1 MQSPS
6 PAIEEIRRARPLL
19 GTLVEIR
26 AAAPGAS
33 ARLHAAVDAAFAAIA
48 LVQNLMSYH
57 ESSSELSRLNRAAAS
72 QPQQVSVHTYAV
84 LAAALRLARLS
95 DGAFDPCIGAHL
107 ETWGYLPANAPAS
120 GSGTFREVELL
131 EECAVRFRRPVRLDL
146 GGIAKGYAVD
156 LAVQTLAQHG
166 VEEIVV
172 NAGGDL
178 RASGARTHR
187 VCVRHPLVPLAAGCE
202 LELTGA
208 ALATSA
214 AYFSRRR
221 LGAQEVSALLDPR
234 NGRPYLN
241 EASVSVRAPDC
252 MSADALTK
260 VVLFAPESVAQRA
273 LAACDAQALI
283 LQPDAAPC
291 AGQRARAAEA
301 TVPPGACRA
310 PRAARAARR
319 LRVQ

>member
-1 MQSPS
+1 MRSPL

-26 AAAPGAS
+26 AAAPGPS
-33 ARLHAAVDAAFAAIA
+33 ARVHAAVDAAFEAIA
-48 LVQNLMSYH
+48 VVQRLMSYH
-57 ESSSELSRLNRAAAS
+57 EPGSELSRLNLTAAS

-84 LAAALRLARLS
+84 LAAALRLAQLS
-95 DGAFDPCIGAHL
+95 EGAFDPCVGAHL
-107 ETWGYLPANAPAS
+107 EAWGYLPAKAPQS
-120 GSGTFREVELL
+120 GSGTFRDVELL
-131 EECAVRFRRPVRLDL
+131 EACAVRLRRPVRLDF

-178 RASGARTHR
+178 RVSGARTHR
-187 VCVRHPLVPLAAGCE
+187 VRVRHPLAPLAAGHE
-202 LELTGA
+202 FELTGA
-208 ALATSA
+208 ALTTSA

-221 LGAQEVSALLDPR
+221 LGSQEVSALLDPR
-234 NGRPYLN
+234 SGRPYL
-241 EASVSVRAPDC
+241 EDASVSVRAPDC

-273 LAACDAQALI
+273 LAACGAQALI
-283 LQPDAAPC
+283 LRPDAAPC
-291 AGQRARAAEA
+291 VAQLARAAA
-301 TVPPGACRA
+301 VVVPRGACRA
-310 PRAARAARR
+310 PHAARARRR

>member
-1 MQSPS
+1 MRSPL
-6 PAIEEIRRARPLL
+6 PAIEGIRRARPLL

-26 AAAPGAS
+26 AAAPGPP
-33 ARLHAAVDAAFAAIA
+33 ARLHAAVDAAFEAVE
-48 LVQNLMSYH
+48 LVQRLMSYH
-57 ESSSELSRLNRAAAS
+57 EPDSELSRLNRAAAS
-72 QPQQVSVHTYAV
+72 QPQQVSVHTYSV
-84 LAAALRLARLS
+84 LAAARRLARLS
-95 DGAFDPCIGAHL
+95 EGAFDPCIGAHL

-120 GSGTFREVELL
+120 GSGTFRDVELL
-131 EECAVRFRRPVRLDL
+131 EQCAVRFQRPLRLDL

-166 VEEIVV
+166 IEEIVV

-178 RASGARTHR
+178 RVSGTRTYR
-187 VCVRHPLVPLAAGCE
+187 VCVRHPLVPFAAGHE

-214 AYFSRRR
+214 AYFSRRK
-221 LGAQEVSALLDPR
+221 LGPQEVSALLDPR
-234 NGRPYLN
+234 SGRPYLN

-260 VVLFAPESVAQRA
+260 VVLFAPASVAQRA
-273 LAACDAQALI
+273 LAACGAQAII

-291 AGQRARAAEA
+291 VRPLARAAEA
-301 TVPPGACRA
+301 AVPPGAY
-310 PRAARAARR
+310 RAARAAPARPR
-319 LRVQ
+319 PQVR

>member
-1 MQSPS
+1 MRSPL

-26 AAAPGAS
+26 AAAPGPS
-33 ARLHAAVDAAFAAIA
+33 ARLHAAVDAAFEAIA
-48 LVQNLMSYH
+48 LVQRLMSYH
-57 ESSSELSRLNRAAAS
+57 EPGSELSRLNRAAAS
-72 QPQQVSVHTYAV
+72 QPQHVSIHTYSV
-84 LAAALRLARLS
+84 LVAALRLARLS
-95 DGAFDPCIGAHL
+95 EGAFDPCVGTQL
-107 ETWGYLPANAPAS
+107 EAWGYLPADAPAS
-120 GSGTFREVELL
+120 ASGTFRDVELL
-131 EECAVRFRRPVRLDL
+131 EACTVRFQRPVRLDF

-166 VEEIVV
+166 IEEIVV

-187 VCVRHPLVPLAAGCE
+187 VWVRHPLVPFAAGHE

-221 LGAQEVSALLDPR
+221 LGSQEVSALLDPR
-234 NGRPYLN
+234 SGRPYLN

-260 VVLFAPESVAQRA
+260 VVLFAPESVAQRT
-273 LAACDAQALI
+273 LAACGAQAII

-291 AGQRARAAEA
+291 VGPLARAAAA
-301 TVPPGACRA
+301 TVPPSACRA
-310 PRAARAARR
+310 PRAPRARPRPQ
-319 LRVQ
+319 VQ